1 MVADRPWPEAKL
13 TYRPA
18 DLIRRIQLWLAKA
31 ARGELHDTAQPPDP
45 LFFVSQLAIIIPR
58 STLQAAATLAELIG
72 FIRQDNPALIIT
84 RAIADT
90 EPRRKGPPG
99 FVVIQFHAQPQSMTR
114 LRHAPVTLAALDADW
129 LGPRRWP

>member
-45 LFFVSQLAIIIPR
+45 LFFVSQLAIVIPR
-58 STLQAAATLAELIG
+58 SALQAATTPAELIG
-72 FIRQDNPALIIT
+72 FVRQDNPALIIT
-84 RAIADT
+84 RAAAET
-90 EPRRKGPPG
+90 APRRQRLPG
-99 FVVIQFHAQPQSMTR
+99 FVEIEFRAKPQSLTR
-114 LRHAPVTLAALDADW
+114 FRRAPVTLAVRPAE
-129 LGPRRWP
+129 